1 MPPPQSYPYSSQE
14 AFLDIHIDV
23 YVDIIS
29 CIIIIYHFIITIYFS
44 VLLHFYIFKYFIFH
58 YILHFNFECNL
69 LIILLQLSQFF
80 PLWHPSSWYYLPSSN
95 PPLSS
100 CPRVRH
106 VSSLASP
113 FPVLFLTS
121 PCLFC
126 TNQFVLLIPASF
138 PPFSPSPPS

>member
-23 YVDIIS
+23 YVDIMS
-29 CIIIIYHFIITIYFS
+29 YIIIIYHFIITIFLSYYIFIF
-44 VLLHFYIFKYFIFH
+44 LNILFFTIFYIL
-58 YILHFNFECNL
+58 ILKCNL
-69 LIILLQLSQFF
+69 LTILLQLSQFF
-80 PLWHPSSWYYLPSSN
+80 PLWHPSSWYYLPSRN

-106 VSSLASP
+106 ISSLASP

-126 TNQFVLLIPASF
+126 TN
-138 PPFSPSPPS
+138 